1 MALTTGTILA
11 AVTAATSVGTTVHSV
26 QQSRKA
32 DKARQRETVAQNRI
46 QERRS
51 QREKLDQIRQA
62 RIQAGLAQNV
72 AAVTGIQEG
81 SVEGIGSS
89 VLSQL
94 GTNIN
99 YIDQQMTD
107 ARFAMERGNKA
118 AQLQSDA
125 ATYDAIGRVAGS
137 AFTQFGGMAD
147 LEAIGKTS
155 KVATAVPT
163 PTFASHG
170 FPYRN

>member
-1 MALTTGTILA
+1 MGAITSAILA
-11 AVTAATSVGTTVHSV
+11 AVTVGTTVDSTIKA
-26 QQSRKA
+26 RKA
-32 DKARQRETVAQNRI
+32 VKERQRETVAQNRI

-62 RIQAGLAQNV
+62 RVQAGLAQNV

-118 AQLQSDA
+118 AQLQSDS
-125 ATYDAIGRVAGS
+125 ATYDAIGRVAGA

-155 KVATAVPT
+155 KVATALPT
-163 PTFASHG
+163 PTFATHG

>member
-1 MALTTGTILA
+1 MGAITSAILA
-11 AVTAATSVGTTVHSV
+11 AVTVGTTVDSTIKA
-26 QQSRKA
+26 RKA
-32 DKARQRETVAQNRI
+32 VKERQRETVAQNRI

-62 RIQAGLAQNV
+62 RVQAGLAQNV

-89 VLSQL
+89 VMSQL

-125 ATYDAIGRVAGS
+125 ATYDAIGKVAGA

-155 KVATAVPT
+155 KVATTVPA
-163 PTFASHG
+163 PTFATHG

>member
-1 MALTTGTILA
+1 MGAITSAILA
-11 AVTAATSVGTTVHSV
+11 AVTVGSTVDSTLKA
-26 QQSRKA
+26 RKA
-32 DKARQRETVAQNRI
+32 VKERQRETVAQNRI

-72 AAVTGIQEG
+72 SAVTGTQEG
-81 SVEGIGSS
+81 SIEGLGSS

-125 ATYDAIGRVAGS
+125 ATYDAIGKVAGA

-155 KVATAVPT
+155 KVATTVPT
-163 PTFASHG
+163 PTFATHG